1 MNERAIIPI
10 HNPLQKKLTFKS
22 GLIFDDYRNNMLEHG
37 LIFKQAIINWLRRP
51 ASSGSGGV
59 NQLSTPGA
67 GYLAGH
73 RSLKS
78 RCRPNGEIYYGLSE
92 KKGESPPPSVNV
104 TAAMSYGFA
113 EHVITGRAP
122 LKRFAGTR

>member
-1 MNERAIIPI
+1 MSGAIIPI

-59 NQLSTPGA
+59 RQPVIYPRCWLPGW
-67 GYLAGH
+67 LATGH
-73 RSLKS
+73 
-78 RCRPNGEIYYGLSE
+78 
-92 KKGESPPPSVNV
+92 
-104 TAAMSYGFA
+104 
-113 EHVITGRAP
+113 
-122 LKRFAGTR
+122 

>member
-1 MNERAIIPI
+1 MSGAIIPI

-37 LIFKQAIINWLRRP
+37 LIFKQPIINWLRRP

-67 GYLAGH
+67 GYLNLAGH

-92 KKGESPPPSVNV
+92 KKRRISPAFGQCHSRDELWIRR
-104 TAAMSYGFA
+104 TRYHGS
-113 EHVITGRAP
+113 GRVR
-122 LKRFAGTR
+122 L